1 MKLEVDQEF
10 TEFTHLGSA
19 SHQVGE
25 RLKSNLISGE
35 LLDTLIFNLYS
46 KFKHLDFYNISVF
59 CLLVS
64 IRNLRHQ
71 SIVVLLNFSLDS

>member
-1 MKLEVDQEF
+1 MQSSLGGPFLEVDQEF

-35 LLDTLIFNLYS
+35 PLDTLSLIFIQNL
-46 KFKHLDFYNISVF
+46 NI
-59 CLLVS
+59 
-64 IRNLRHQ
+64 
-71 SIVVLLNFSLDS
+71 

>member
-1 MKLEVDQEF
+1 MQSSLGGPFLEVDQEF

-25 RLKSNLISGE
+25 RLKQVQSDIRR
-35 LLDTLIFNLYS
+35 TFRHFIFNLYS

-59 CLLVS
+59 CLLV
-64 IRNLRHQ
+64 
-71 SIVVLLNFSLDS
+71 